1 MKLDGTNTLAAPVDA
16 VWKTLNDPEALRR
29 CTPGLKELN
38 PTGPDSYQATLS
50 IGIAAVKGTYAGTL
64 RITDKQPPKH
74 YKIMLEGTGGAGFMK
89 GEGTVDL
96 EPQGGGTLLRWAG
109 DIQVGGL
116 IAGVGQRMLGGV
128 GKMLIGQFFKCL
140 EQQFGANAS
149 AGDVRPAAGDAP
161 SSGQASPR
169 EQGDR

>member
-1 MKLDGTNTLAAPVDA
+1 MRLEGVTTLPASVDT

-29 CTPGLKELN
+29 CTPGLKAL
-38 PTGPDSYQATLS
+38 TQVSPDTFEATLE

-64 RITDKQPPKH
+64 AITDKQAPRH
-74 YKIMLEGTGGAGFMK
+74 YKITLSGSGGAGFMK

-96 EPQGGGTLLRWAG
+96 EPQGQASLLRWVG
-109 DIQVGGL
+109 DIQIGGL

-140 EQQFGANAS
+140 ESQLGT
-149 AGDVRPAAGDAP
+149 
-161 SSGQASPR
+161 GQ
-169 EQGDR
+169 

>member
-1 MKLDGTNTLAAPVDA
+1 MKIDGTNTLPASVDT
-16 VWKTLNDPEALRR
+16 VWKTINDPEALRR
-29 CTPGLKELN
+29 CTPGLKELKAIS
-38 PTGPDSYQATLS
+38 PDNYAATLQ

-64 RITDKQPPKH
+64 KITDKQAPTH
-74 YKIMLEGTGGAGFMK
+74 YKIVLEGTGGAGFMK

-96 EPQGGGTLLRWAG
+96 EAQGGETLLRWAG

-140 EQQFGANAS
+140 EQQFQGASGAATSAS
-149 AGDVRPAAGDAP
+149 GT
-161 SSGQASPR
+161 GQGER
-169 EQGDR
+169 

>member
-1 MKLDGTNTLAAPVDA
+1 MKLDGTNTLPAPVEA
-16 VWKTLNDPEALRR
+16 VWKTINDPDALRR
-29 CTPGLKELN
+29 CTPGLKELKAI
-38 PTGPDSYQATLS
+38 GPDSYEATLS

-64 RITDKQPPKH
+64 KITEKQAPTH
-74 YKIMLEGTGGAGFMK
+74 YKIVLEGTGGAGFMR

-96 EPQGGGTLLRWAG
+96 AAQGSETLVRWAG

-140 EQQFGANAS
+140 EQQFGLPSRGGAV
-149 AGDVRPAAGDAP
+149 AGQP
-161 SSGQASPR
+161 SSGP
-169 EQGDR
+169 GDR

>member
-1 MKLDGTNTLAAPVDA
+1 MRLEGTNTLPASLDT
-16 VWKTLNDPEALRR
+16 VWKTINDPDALRR
-29 CTPGLKELN
+29 CTPGLKELKEIS
-38 PTGPDSYQATLS
+38 PDTYQATLS

-64 RITDKQPPKH
+64 KITDKQAPTH
-74 YKIMLEGTGGAGFMK
+74 YKIALEGTGGAGFMK

-96 EPQGGGTLLRWAG
+96 EPQGTGTLLKWVG

-140 EQQFGANAS
+140 EEHLGGGA
-149 AGDVRPAAGDAP
+149 
-161 SSGQASPR
+161 
-169 EQGDR
+169 